1 MLNKVK
7 FTIILKTIITLE
19 QVTFNIKSIIQYIV
33 RQYKNQVK
41 QSMIIKK
48 LGQYGGYLLSGILIA
63 WLINPIAAIA
73 FLEFFLKMTLLI
85 SIPAAGAY
93 ILDKIILLKH
103 QKAWNILLPTWI
115 IVSIYL
121 SFSLV
126 KLLEGLI
133 N

>member
-1 MLNKVK
+1 M
-7 FTIILKTIITLE
+7 
-19 QVTFNIKSIIQYIV
+19 
-33 RQYKNQVK
+33 
-41 QSMIIKK
+41 MIKK

-85 SIPAAGAY
+85 SIPASGAY

-103 QKAWNILLPTWI
+103 QKAWNIFLTIWI
-115 IVSIYL
+115 IVSIYF
-121 SFSLV
+121 SFKLV
-126 KLLEGLI
+126 KLLESLI